1 MLEIIFI
8 KITNI
13 TNFLRWMPTLIINKI
28 KMLKCDIIDVS
39 ERTDFGRISEGLI
52 RKGA

>member
-1 MLEIIFI
+1 
-8 KITNI
+8 
-13 TNFLRWMPTLIINKI
+13 MPTLIINKI

-39 ERTDFGRISEGLI
+39 EGTDFGRISEGLI